1 MVKQTLLSNILLACV
16 KIDQQLGICI
26 KKTIIREENMTSVR
40 QIIDLTQDD
49 DIVSTQDD
57 DIDDYGTLADDAFLT
72 IEIPMSQ

>member
-1 MVKQTLLSNILLACV
+1 
-16 KIDQQLGICI
+16 
-26 KKTIIREENMTSVR
+26 MTSVR

-72 IEIPMSQ
+72 IEIPTSQEKSQTPKRIIRNPYKK